1 MEIFALKV
9 TTAATVE
16 ELTGGGLKTR
26 KTSTAVFHQE
36 TLSVPRILIMIV
48 ITTLTARQEYYYPGT
63 NHAMVTVLVVHS
75 SRRIIV
81 NMTAWLELTKSLTN
95 KMKET

>member
-36 TLSVPRILIMIV
+36 TLTVPKLKIDGG
-48 ITTLTARQEYYYPGT
+48 ITMLTAHQEYYYPGT
-63 NHAMVTVLVVHS
+63 NHAMVTTVLAVQ
-75 SRRIIV
+75 
-81 NMTAWLELTKSLTN
+81 
-95 KMKET
+95 